1 MQVVSGYVASHYR
14 NTSSP
19 TTLSYQLTKAMGFRS
34 AKYFVTIL
42 RYPNDVI
49 FDIVNSM
56 RAGVV
61 VHLRKMDVFGNS
73 SNAES

>member
-1 MQVVSGYVASHYR
+1 MVFGDIASHYR

-19 TTLSYQLTKAMGFRS
+19 TTLPYQLTKAMRYGS

-42 RYPNDVI
+42 RHPNDVI

-61 VHLRKMDVFGNS
+61 VHSRKMDVFGNS

>member
-1 MQVVSGYVASHYR
+1 MVFSDIASHYR
-14 NTSSP
+14 NASSP
-19 TTLSYQLTKAMGFRS
+19 TTLPYQLTKAMRYGS

-61 VHLRKMDVFGNS
+61 VRSRKMDVFGNS